1 MATPLGYFPVSRERE
16 RPRDGAGPDPVG
28 YTVSRVTSRG
38 PADTEA
44 LLGQLVAFPTIAGEP
59 NQPLIEFVQE
69 WLERQG
75 ARVTVA
81 PSNWRPDGYNLHA
94 VLGPEQDGGILLAAH
109 TDVVAAK
116 EPDWTS
122 NPFEVRRVAGRLYG
136 RGTTDMKGFIAA
148 MLAAVAHPS
157 VRGLREP
164 LQIALSCDEELG
176 CKGVGSLLEQ
186 LAAAP
191 TRPALCAIG
200 EPTLMRVAD
209 RHKGK
214 VALRVEVR
222 GRPAHSSVPSRGVNA
237 VTFAAR
243 MIAKL
248 DGLSQSLSSGPGD
261 ESFAVPHATLSVGP
275 IHGGVAL
282 NIVPDRCTFDVEL
295 RYLPGDA
302 PERLLAPIRSDAE
315 AIAADMKTVAPEA
328 GIELVEIASYPPLSP
343 SVEGVATMA
352 SLGIGGGAI
361 AVDFGTEAGYYSE
374 RLETPCVVCG
384 PGDIGVAHR
393 ADEYVER
400 EQLLAAEQFVSR
412 VITRLSEEARPR

>member
-1 MATPLGYFPVSRERE
+1 
-16 RPRDGAGPDPVG
+16 VG
-28 YTVSRVTSRG
+28 RVTSRG

-44 LLGQLVAFPTIAGEP
+44 LLAQLVAFPTVAGEP

-69 WLERQG
+69 RLERHG
-75 ARVTVA
+75 ARVTVT
-81 PSNWRPDGYNLHA
+81 PSDWRPDGYNLHA
-94 VLGPEQDGGILLAAH
+94 ELGPAQDGGILLAAH
-109 TDVVAAK
+109 TDVVAA
-116 EPDWTS
+116 EEDDWTS
-122 NPFEVRRVAGRLYG
+122 DPFEVRRADGRLYG

-148 MLAAVAHPS
+148 VLAAVAGAS
-157 VRGLREP
+157 VRDLREP

-176 CKGVGSLLEQ
+176 CKGVGALLEQ

-191 TRPALCAIG
+191 GRPSLCVIG

-222 GRPAHSSVPSRGVNA
+222 GRPAHSSVPARGVNA

-243 MIAKL
+243 LIAEL
-248 DGLSQSLSSGPGD
+248 DELAQSLSSGPGD

-295 RYLPGDA
+295 RYPPGDT
-302 PERLLAPIRSDAE
+302 PERLVAPIRSSAE
-315 AIAADMKTVAPEA
+315 AIAAEMKTMAPEA
-328 GIELVEIASYPPLSP
+328 GIELVEIASYPPLRP
-343 SVEGVATMA
+343 SADGVATMA
-352 SLGIGGGAI
+352 ELGVCGDTI
-361 AVDFGTEAGYYSE
+361 AVDFGTEAGFYSDC
-374 RLETPCVVCG
+374 LQTPCVICG
-384 PGDIGVAHR
+384 PGDMRVAHR

-400 EQLLAAEQFVSR
+400 EQLEAAEQFVSR
-412 VITRLSEEARPR
+412 VIARLSEGARVEP

>member
-1 MATPLGYFPVSRERE
+1 M
-16 RPRDGAGPDPVG
+16 
-28 YTVSRVTSRG
+28 TSRG
-38 PADTEA
+38 PADTEG

-59 NQPLIEFVQE
+59 NQPLIAFAQE
-69 WLERQG
+69 WLERHG

-81 PSNWRPDGYNLHA
+81 PSDWRSDGYNLHA
-94 VLGPEQDGGILLAAH
+94 VLGPERDGGILLSAH
-109 TDVVAAK
+109 TDVVAAQ
-116 EPDWTS
+116 EQDWTS
-122 NPFEVRRVAGRLYG
+122 DPFELRRADGRLYG

-148 MLAAVAHPS
+148 LLAAVPEAS
-157 VRGLREP
+157 VRELREP

-186 LAAAP
+186 LANAP
-191 TRPALCAIG
+191 ERPSLCVIG

-222 GRPAHSSVPSRGVNA
+222 GRSAHSSVPSRGVNA

-243 MIAKL
+243 LIGRL
-248 DGLSQSLSSGPGD
+248 DDLSQSLSSGPGD
-261 ESFAVPHATLSVGP
+261 DSFAVPHATLSVGP

-295 RYLPGDA
+295 RYPPGDA
-302 PERLLAPIRSDAE
+302 PDCLLAPLRSDAE
-315 AIAADMKTVAPEA
+315 AIAADMKAMAPEA

-343 SVEGVATMA
+343 SVEGVAMMA
-352 SLGIGGGAI
+352 SLGVRGGAI

-374 RLETPCVVCG
+374 RLQTPCVICG
-384 PGDIGVAHR
+384 PGHMGVAHR

-412 VITRLSEEARPR
+412 VIARLSEEARRC